1 MRILTEKEIKEFE
14 GLVAKA
20 RVSIEAIQNYILYAT
35 STPDEN
41 CIPDEETFKKG
52 LTTLEQN
59 ALDAIKENLVEGEGN
74 ISISKMVDKYVI
86 SRPVFTNVLQKM
98 SLNNFAEVANQGVK
112 GTYIKIFNK
121 GE

>member
-1 MRILTEKEIKEFE
+1 MRVLTEKEIKEFE
-14 GLVAKA
+14 ELVAKA
-20 RVSIEAIQNYILYAT
+20 KVSIEAIQNYILYAT
-35 STPDEN
+35 S
-41 CIPDEETFKKG
+41 IPEEDRIPNEETFKKS

-59 ALDAIKENLVEGEGN
+59 ALDAIKENLVGGEGN
-74 ISISKMVDKYVI
+74 ISISKMVDKYII

-112 GTYIKIFNK
+112 GTYIKIFSK

>member
-41 CIPDEETFKKG
+41 CIPDEETFRKG

-59 ALDAIKENLVEGEGN
+59 ALE
-74 ISISKMVDKYVI
+74 
-86 SRPVFTNVLQKM
+86 

-112 GTYIKIFNK
+112 GTYIKIFSK